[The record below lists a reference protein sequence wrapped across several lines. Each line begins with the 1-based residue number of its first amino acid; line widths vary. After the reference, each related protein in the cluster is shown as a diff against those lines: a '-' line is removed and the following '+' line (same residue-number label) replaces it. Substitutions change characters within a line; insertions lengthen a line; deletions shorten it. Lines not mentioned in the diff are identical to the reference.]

1 MKYSEFGDITTPP
14 AKDAEASG
22 EHELTSTYY
31 VDGQVASQKQ
41 NKQTIG
47 YNLDPA
53 GRTLETVSTGEP
65 INSTVVSHYA
75 GPGNNPAWTE
85 NGLAHEWS
93 RNITDING
101 SLVAIQAN
109 GEAPVLQL
117 TNLHGDLIAKASA
130 SETATELIAKADISE
145 YGVPTVSAPA
155 KYAWLGAIELPNR
168 TPLRRLYQH
177 GRPFRPTDT
186 EIGRFLQPDPIPG
199 GSANAYS
206 YTFGDPV
213 NSTDPTGAY
222 VEGDIFSGYTSTEHR
237 LAVEAENARIAARE
251 AAACAAAEQAAREAA
266 AAAAASWPA
275 DAGVAKE
282 KISKNGKNGEKK
294 KAAMKTSQTTRAKTA
309 RRNPTRDPPGSTNC

>member
-65 INSTVVSHYA
+65 INSTIVSHYA

-109 GEAPVLQL
+109 SEAPVLQL

-145 YGVPTVSAPA
+145 FGVPTVSAPA
-155 KYAWLGAIELPNR
+155 KYAWLGAIELP
-168 TPLRRLYQH
+168 
-177 GRPFRPTDT
+177 T
-186 EIGRFLQPDPIPG
+186 ELPSGVISMGARSYVPQIGRFLQPDPIPG

-266 AAAAASWPA
+266 AAAAA
-275 DAGVAKE
+275 AGPQYAGGE
-282 KISKNGKNGEKK
+282 EEYFEEWEDGEKK

-309 RRNPTRDPPGSTNC
+309 RRNPTRNPRCSTNR